1 MSAFVY
7 NRKCHRLVTLR
18 NIAANRLKA
27 VVSDISGAFL
37 APAYDEADDLL
48 AACTRST
55 G

>member
-1 MSAFVY
+1 MTFRSGG
-7 NRKCHRLVTLR
+7 
-18 NIAANRLKA
+18 ANKLEA

-37 APAYDEADDLL
+37 APAYGEADNLL